1 MELKDI
7 QTFVVVAQ
15 LGTMSAA
22 SKHLYVTQPA
32 VSVRIQRI
40 EKEIGCQIFERI
52 GQKVKLTPSGQ
63 VFYTRCLSILSD
75 LNEAIREARV
85 ANNHPGFFTI
95 GMAESMSSKYFAK
108 RFQEFTALNP
118 DIVLNLRI
126 SQNDQISNLI
136 ENGLIDVGF
145 RYFMDH
151 HTHNIEQ
158 IKVASEQFVVVS
170 SYHSKLVPESCSI
183 HDFIRNINWV
193 TFPSR
198 SHSDETVSK
207 LLDSLL
213 TMNNIG
219 KGALIEAESLTA
231 QKRLVESDLGL
242 GFLPKSFIEEE
253 LELRSLRIIDIPELS
268 VKVPIFAIYRLS
280 SSVVET
286 IERFVDLISV

>member
-7 QTFVVVAQ
+7 QTFVTVAQ

-22 SKHLYVTQPA
+22 SKHLFVTQPA

-40 EKEIGCQIFERI
+40 EKEIGCHIFERV

-63 VFYTRCLSILSD
+63 VFYSRCLLLLSD
-75 LNEAIREARV
+75 LHEAIREAKV
-85 ANNHPGFFTI
+85 ANNQPGSFTI
-95 GMAESMSSKYFAK
+95 GMAEAMSSKYFAK
-108 RFQEFTALNP
+108 RIREFTTLNP
-118 DIVLNLRI
+118 AIVLNLRI
-126 SQNDQISNLI
+126 SPNEQISSLI

-151 HTHNIEQ
+151 HTPNVEQ

-170 SYHSKLVPESCSI
+170 SFHSKLVPDSCSI
-183 HDFIRNINWV
+183 HDISGSMNWV
-193 TFPSR
+193 TFPAGSQ
-198 SHSDETVSK
+198 SDETVSK

-213 TMNNIG
+213 LIHNIS
-219 KGALIEAESLTA
+219 KGASIEAESLTA

-253 LELRSLRIIDIPELS
+253 LELRSLRIIDIPGLS

-280 SSVVET
+280 SSVIET